1 MSITRA
7 NLEVELVSRAQGYL
21 ENVGMD
27 VTAEG
32 VNTDLNGPI
41 GYAIR
46 QCGGTVADPS
56 VVEDGDLSS
65 FEASEF
71 DHLADI
77 AEYRLLL
84 NIKRKW
90 GKVDIKAGQL
100 SQNLSQ
106 FAEQLDQDIA
116 ALKDDLITSYGYGV
130 ASLSAGVV
138 DLDFAE
144 HDPEA
149 VE

>member
-7 NLEVELVSRAQGYL
+7 NLETELVSRVQGYL
-21 ENVGMD
+21 ENVEMA
-27 VTAEG
+27 VTFEG
-32 VNTDLNGPI
+32 ANTDLNGPI

-46 QCGGTVADPS
+46 QSGGTVASPS
-56 VVEDGDLSS
+56 LVADSDLSS
-65 FEASEF
+65 FEASDF
-71 DHLADI
+71 DKLADI

-90 GKVDIKAGQL
+90 GKVDVKAGQL
-100 SQNLSQ
+100 SESLSQ
-106 FAEQLDQDIA
+106 FAEQLDVDIS
-116 ALKDDLITSYGYGV
+116 ALKDDLNTSYGYGV

-144 HDPEA
+144 HDPDA
-149 VE
+149 

>member
-1 MSITRA
+1 MSITRV
-7 NLEVELVSRAQGYL
+7 NLETELVTRSHGYL
-21 ENVGMD
+21 ENVGMA
-27 VTAEG
+27 VTNVGTNA
-32 VNTDLNGPI
+32 DLNGPI

-46 QCGGTVADPS
+46 QSGGTVASPS
-56 VVEDGDLSS
+56 LVADSDLSS
-65 FEASEF
+65 FEAS
-71 DHLADI
+71 DIDKLADI

-84 NIKRKW
+84 NIKRQW

-100 SQNLSQ
+100 SQSLSQ
-106 FAEQLDQDIA
+106 FADQLDKDIA

-130 ASLSAGVV
+130 ASLSAGVI